1 MRNSARHLHMAIV
14 SERHADA
21 GVFQAH
27 GQDAFV
33 DLVELNQLQEVN
45 EERQSIVYG
54 EVLPASVFAL
64 QRGNTRPIREV
75 RNTNFAPTEPNRNS
89 RGSPGSV

>member
-1 MRNSARHLHMAIV
+1 MA

-27 GQDAFV
+27 RQDAFV
-33 DLVELNQLQEVN
+33 DLVELHQLQEVN
-45 EERQSIVYG
+45 EERQAVVYG

-64 QRGNTRPIREV
+64 RRGKMRRVREL
-75 RNTNFAPTEPNRNS
+75 RKPPRA
-89 RGSPGSV
+89 G

>member
-1 MRNSARHLHMAIV
+1 MA

-27 GQDAFV
+27 GQDPFV

-45 EERQSIVYG
+45 EECQAIVYG

-64 QRGNTRPIREV
+64 QRGDTRPVREV
-75 RNTNFAPTEPNRNS
+75 RTSNFAPTEPNRNS

>member
-1 MRNSARHLHMAIV
+1 MA

-33 DLVELNQLQEVN
+33 DLVELHQLQEVN
-45 EERQSIVYG
+45 EECQAIVYG

-64 QRGNTRPIREV
+64 QRGNTRPVREV
-75 RNTNFAPTEPNRNS
+75 RNANFAPNRAEQELTGIT
-89 RGSPGSV
+89 R